1 MHAKSRL
8 MSCLVVFPVSALI
21 MAALSSPM
29 ASGQTP
35 ELGQGWS
42 SEFNVAA
49 RQLVSLAEAIPEQ
62 KFGWRPGFGVR
73 STSEVFMHIAFGN
86 YWLLDQAGGKIPD
99 ETPDIPP
106 DLEKKVKAKAE
117 VIRWLKNSLGAVKRA
132 YPDTD
137 RAKRV
142 RFLGT
147 DTTSDAVFLRIL
159 VHNHEHMGQLI
170 AYARVLGVVPPW
182 SKSAPE

>member
-8 MSCLVVFPVSALI
+8 MSRLAVFPVAALI
-21 MAALSSPM
+21 MAALSSPR
-29 ASGQTP
+29 ASGQAP

-42 SEFNVAA
+42 SEFNLAA
-49 RQLVSLAEAIPEQ
+49 RQVVSLAEAIPEQ
-62 KFGWRPGFGVR
+62 KFGWRPGSGVR

-99 ETPDIPP
+99 DTPDIPP

-117 VIRWLKNSLGAVKRA
+117 VVRWLKSSLDAVRRA

-137 RAKRV
+137 RAKTV
-142 RFLGT
+142 RFFGK

-159 VHNHEHMGQLI
+159 VHNHEHMGQLF
-170 AYARVLGVVPPW
+170 AYARMLGVVPPW
-182 SKSAPE
+182 SKAAPE

>member
-1 MHAKSRL
+1 MHAKSRS
-8 MSCLVVFPVSALI
+8 MSRLVVFRVAALI
-21 MAALSSPM
+21 LAALSSPT
-29 ASGQTP
+29 ASGQAP

-42 SEFNVAA
+42 SEFNLAA

-62 KFGWRPGFGVR
+62 KFGWRPRTGVR

-86 YWLLDQAGGKIPD
+86 YWLLEQAGGKIPD

-117 VIRWLKNSLGAVKRA
+117 VIRWLKSSLDAVRRA

-137 RAKRV
+137 RAKTV
-142 RFLGT
+142 
-147 DTTSDAVFLRIL
+147 
-159 VHNHEHMGQLI
+159 
-170 AYARVLGVVPPW
+170 
-182 SKSAPE
+182 